1 MSCFEINSLFILL
14 SYLNLFSCGNPTD
27 RDINSTNVRNVN
39 PVGYD
44 LSNPDKTIILPPIL
58 LEISGLT
65 VIDSTS
71 VACVQDENGMVF
83 IFDMV
88 KNEISDHFIFHYPGD
103 YEGVARVAGSFY
115 VLRSD
120 GTLFVTR
127 NDKSSVFTQQIV
139 TQVGPP
145 ANYEGLCYD
154 HRNHRLLIVPK
165 NNPERGPG
173 DEKKHP
179 VYGLDLRSGKQHGE
193 EILQF
198 DLPAITKHAS
208 ENNIKVP
215 DEAKKISLRV
225 SDIGIH
231 PVTNMLYVISAANRM
246 LFVFNEDGTV
256 DYIEELNPDLF
267 NMPEGISFHDNGD
280 MLIANEGRINPPTIL
295 LFKYKRNE
303 RKGQL

>member
-1 MSCFEINSLFILL
+1 MSCIEINSLFILL
-14 SYLNLFSCGNPTD
+14 SCLKLFSCGSPTD
-27 RDINSTNVRNVN
+27 RGINSTDLRNVN

-58 LEISGLT
+58 LEISGIT

-71 VACVQDENGMVF
+71 IACVQDENGMVF

-127 NDKSSVFTQQIV
+127 NDKSSVFMQQIV

-173 DEKKHP
+173 DKKKHP

-193 EILQF
+193 EVLQF
-198 DLPAITKHAS
+198 DLSAITKHAS
-208 ENNIKVP
+208 KNNIKVP
-215 DEAKKISLRV
+215 EEAKEISLRV

-246 LFVFNEDGTV
+246 LFIFNEDGTIN
-256 DYIEELNPDLF
+256 YIEELSPDLF
-267 NMPEGISFHDNGD
+267 NMPEGISFHANGD
-280 MLIANEGRINPPTIL
+280 MLISNEGRINPPTIL
-295 LFKYKRNE
+295 LFYYKR
-303 RKGQL
+303 K

>member
-1 MSCFEINSLFILL
+1 MSCIEIISYFLIL
-14 SYLNLFSCGNPTD
+14 SCLNMFSCGNPTE
-27 RDINSTNVRNVN
+27 RGIPSTDLRNVN

-44 LSNPDKTIILPPIL
+44 LSNPDKTIILPPVL
-58 LEISGLT
+58 LEISGIAA
-65 VIDSTS
+65 IDSTS

-83 IFDMV
+83 IFDMM

-103 YEGVARVAGSFY
+103 YEGIASAAGSFY

-120 GTLFVTR
+120 GILFETR
-127 NDKSSVFTQQIV
+127 NDKSSVFAQQIV
-139 TQVGPP
+139 SPVGPP

-179 VYGLDLRSGKQHGE
+179 VYALDLRSGKPTGKE
-193 EILQF
+193 VLEF
-198 DLPAITKHAS
+198 NLPAITRHAE
-208 ENNIKVP
+208 ENSIKVP
-215 DEAKKISLRV
+215 DDAKEISLRV

-231 PVTNMLYVISAANRM
+231 PLTNSIYVISAANRM
-246 LFVFNEDGTV
+246 LFIFDEDGTV
-256 DYIEELNPDLF
+256 NYIEELNPDLF

-280 MLIANEGRINPPTIL
+280 MLISNEGRINPPTIL